1 VPDTS
6 VANSSPSDTSA
17 ADPGTAT
24 PGLVPS
30 GDGAGDSLFPD
41 LGNPGVDVVDYAI
54 DLAYDSA
61 NGSLSG
67 GVTLTINIT
76 SDLTEV
82 GSSFTLDSTGP
93 AVSAV
98 EVDGVAA
105 TFVEEPVELRITP
118 PTPISAGTRVVV
130 VVHYSVVP
138 DSTQSPTG
146 LPSGWFNTAG
156 GSYVLNEPDG
166 ARTWLPSNDHPS
178 DKATYTFSV
187 TVPTGTTVVANGVLQ
202 SSEASA
208 AGTTWVWRQEQPMAT
223 YLILLVTGA
232 YDIVDGTGPNDLPLT
247 SAVLTADHAL
257 MQPFLDSI
265 AEEIDFFDDWFG
277 PYPLAQYGIAI
288 TDSAGG
294 LAMETQGRSMFSR
307 DDLLSGELGYIEQL
321 LLSHEL
327 SHQWFGD
334 AVTPAE
340 WSDIWLNES
349 FATYAQWMWLE
360 HVGLSSVQQE
370 ADSALDGRQDGI
382 GEPTGSP
389 SVDGM
394 FGFNSYDGG
403 AIVLHALRM
412 TIGDDDFFKVL
423 QTWVSDNVGQ
433 SRFTSD
439 FIALAERISGRDL
452 TALFDDWLYATQVP
466 AAFPSAQTG

>member
-1 VPDTS
+1 M
-6 VANSSPSDTSA
+6 
-17 ADPGTAT
+17 
-24 PGLVPS
+24 
-30 GDGAGDSLFPD
+30 
-41 LGNPGVDVVDYAI
+41 
-54 DLAYDSA
+54 
-61 NGSLSG
+61 
-67 GVTLTINIT
+67 
-76 SDLTEV
+76 
-82 GSSFTLDSTGP
+82 
-93 AVSAV
+93 
-98 EVDGVAA
+98 
-105 TFVEEPVELRITP
+105 
-118 PTPISAGTRVVV
+118 
-130 VVHYSVVP
+130 
-138 DSTQSPTG
+138 
-146 LPSGWFNTAG
+146 
-156 GSYVLNEPDG
+156 
-166 ARTWLPSNDHPS
+166 PSNDHPS